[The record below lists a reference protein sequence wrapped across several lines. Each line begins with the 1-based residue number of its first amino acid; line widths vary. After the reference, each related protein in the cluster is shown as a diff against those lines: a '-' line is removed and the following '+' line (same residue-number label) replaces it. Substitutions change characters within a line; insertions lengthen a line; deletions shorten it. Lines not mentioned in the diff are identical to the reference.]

1 MATVFLLGAIVC
13 GLATITA
20 LPAYPVC
27 IVGRSSFMGLANITC
42 GHDYAILGQI
52 TADY

>member
-1 MATVFLLGAIVC
+1 M
-13 GLATITA
+13 TA
-20 LPAYPVC
+20 LPAYRVSV
-27 IVGRSSFMGLANITC
+27 VGRSSFMGLANITC

>member
-1 MATVFLLGAIVC
+1 MTV
-13 GLATITA
+13 
-20 LPAYPVC
+20 LPEYPVS
-27 IVGRSSFMGLANITC
+27 IVGHSSFMGLANITC

>member
-1 MATVFLLGAIVC
+1 M
-13 GLATITA
+13 TA
-20 LPAYPVC
+20 LPAYPVS
-27 IVGRSSFMGLANITC
+27 IVGRYSFMGLANITC

>member
-1 MATVFLLGAIVC
+1 M
-13 GLATITA
+13 TA
-20 LPAYPVC
+20 LPAYPVSKSGT
-27 IVGRSSFMGLANITC
+27 IQFTGLANITC

>member
-1 MATVFLLGAIVC
+1 M
-13 GLATITA
+13 TA
-20 LPAYPVC
+20 LPAYPVSK
-27 IVGRSSFMGLANITC
+27 VGKFTGLANITC

>member
-1 MATVFLLGAIVC
+1 M
-13 GLATITA
+13 TA
-20 LPAYPVC
+20 LPAYPVS
-27 IVGRSSFMGLANITC
+27 IVGQSSFMGLANITC

>member
-1 MATVFLLGAIVC
+1 M
-13 GLATITA
+13 TA
-20 LPAYPVC
+20 LPAYPVSK
-27 IVGRSSFMGLANITC
+27 VGQSSLQFTGPANITC